1 MALEIP
7 DVVIDRLPVYAR
19 ALSLL
24 EAEGRDVVNSQEL
37 GERLGVTPAQI
48 RKDLSYFGRF
58 GKQGRGYN
66 VARLLQELRT
76 ILGLTREWPLVLV
89 GIGQLG
95 RAIVGYAGFMPQGFR
110 IIEAFDA
117 DPNIIGSKL
126 DGLTVKSIQSL
137 PEVLRKKPAEI
148 AIVAVPGASAQGVI
162 DLLVANG
169 VKAILNYAPIAAHV
183 PSHVRIKDID
193 PVLALQSM
201 TFYIKDEDSSPK

>member
-1 MALEIP
+1 VALEIP

-66 VARLLQELRT
+66 VARLLQELRS

-148 AIVAVPGASAQGVI
+148 AIVAVPAASAQGVI

-201 TFYIKDEDSSPK
+201 TFYIKDDSGAK

>member
-1 MALEIP
+1 VALEIP

-66 VARLLQELRT
+66 VARLLQELRQ

-137 PEVLRKKPAEI
+137 PEALRKTPAEI
-148 AIVAVPGASAQGVI
+148 AIVAVPGESAQGVI

-183 PSHVRIKDID
+183 PSNVRIKDID

-201 TFYIKDEDSSPK
+201 TFYIKNQDSSPK